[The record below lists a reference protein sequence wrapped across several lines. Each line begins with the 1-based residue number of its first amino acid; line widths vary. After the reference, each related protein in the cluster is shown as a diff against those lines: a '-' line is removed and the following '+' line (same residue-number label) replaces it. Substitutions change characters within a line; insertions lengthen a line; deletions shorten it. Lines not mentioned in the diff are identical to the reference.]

1 MAMGSTHQLGE
12 CLAPHYV
19 EGRWF
24 LGCIVAHTVTPV
36 LCLSWPF
43 QTQKEENLARSTQA
57 CKPELSLSGSN
68 PPLLLPSTP
77 K

>member
-1 MAMGSTHQLGE
+1 MAMGTTHQLGE
-12 CLAPHYV
+12 RLAPQCA

-24 LGCIVAHTVTPV
+24 LNCIVAHTVTPV

-43 QTQKEENLARSTQA
+43 QTQKEENLAWSTQA
-57 CKPELSLSGSN
+57 YKPELSLSGSN